1 MIVTFGGEAV
11 VVLDSLTDARSRI
24 LVAALVLLFSYLLGK
39 LVAFGLRRRYNRLER
54 PSFAAVMSRVALLL
68 LTVLG
73 LLAAITVVFPT
84 VQPVDTLG
92 SLGIF
97 SIAIG
102 FAFRDILENLLAGV
116 LLLFRAPF
124 RTGDEIEINGVRGA
138 VQEINLRETVL
149 RTYAGRRV
157 LVPNS
162 TVYKNEITVQTA
174 FDAVRT
180 EAVVGVAYETDLRQ
194 ARQIAQDVLRGIEGI
209 ASDPPP
215 MALVGELGASTVD
228 LQLLWWTE
236 PQQREVRTVLDR
248 ALGAVVEAYTDAGI
262 EMPAE
267 IVVLDS
273 TPATREALAGRGAAP
288 TDGPASGT
296 TGREARG

>member
-1 MIVTFGGEAV
+1 
-11 VVLDSLTDARSRI
+11 
-24 LVAALVLLFSYLLGK
+24 
-39 LVAFGLRRRYNRLER
+39 
-54 PSFAAVMSRVALLL
+54 MSRVALLL
-68 LTVLG
+68 LMVLG
-73 LLAAITVVFPT
+73 LLAALTVVFPT

-124 RTGDEIEINGVRGA
+124 LTGDEIEIEGVRGT

-149 RTYAGRRV
+149 RTYEGRRV

-174 FDAVRT
+174 YDAVRT
-180 EAVVGVAYETDLRQ
+180 EAVVGVAYDTDLRQ
-194 ARQIAQDVLRGIEGI
+194 ARQIARDVLLGTEGV
-209 ASDPPP
+209 ADDPPP
-215 MALVGELGASTVD
+215 LALVGVLGASTVD
-228 LQLLWWTE
+228 LQLLWWSG
-236 PQQREVRTVLDR
+236 PQQRLVREVRDR
-248 ALGAVVEAYTDAGI
+248 VLGAVVEAFNDAGI

-273 TPATREALAGRGAAP
+273 TPAMREALAGRGTA
-288 TDGPASGT
+288 TSDGPVSRA
-296 TGREARG
+296 TGRDPRG

>member
-1 MIVTFGGEAV
+1 MLQPLI
-11 VVLDSLTDARSRI
+11 DARGRI
-24 LVAALVLLFSYLLGK
+24 LAAALVLLFAYLLGK
-39 LVAFGLRRRYNRLER
+39 VVAFGVRRRYTRLQR
-54 PSFAAVMSRVALLL
+54 PSFAAVMSRVAVLL

-73 LLAAITVVFPT
+73 LLAAVTVVFPT

-124 RTGDEIEINGVRGA
+124 RTGDEIEVEGVRGT

-149 RTYAGRRV
+149 RTYEGRRV
-157 LVPNS
+157 LVPNA

-180 EAVVGVAYETDLRQ
+180 EAVVGVAYDTDLRQ
-194 ARQIAQDVLRGIEGI
+194 ARQIARDVLLGTEGV
-209 ASDPPP
+209 ADDPPP
-215 MALVGELGASTVD
+215 LALVGELGASTVD
-228 LQLLWWTE
+228 LQLLWWSG
-236 PQQREVRTVLDR
+236 PQQRVVREVRDR
-248 ALGAVVEAYTDAGI
+248 ALGAVVEAYNDEGI

-273 TPATREALAGRGAAP
+273 TPATRDALAGRGTAP
-288 TDGPASGT
+288 SDGPVSGA
-296 TGREARG
+296 TGRDARG

>member
-1 MIVTFGGEAV
+1 MLQPLI
-11 VVLDSLTDARSRI
+11 DARGRI
-24 LVAALVLLFSYLLGK
+24 LVAALVLLFAYLLGK
-39 LVAFGLRRRYNRLER
+39 VVALSVRRRYTRLMR
-54 PSFAAVMSRVALLL
+54 PSFAAVMSRVSVLL
-68 LTVLG
+68 LTALG
-73 LLAAITVVFPT
+73 LLAAVTVVFPT

-124 RTGDEIEINGVRGA
+124 RTGDEIEIEGVRGT

-149 RTYAGRRV
+149 RTHEGRRV

-180 EAVVGVAYETDLRQ
+180 EAVVGVAYDTDLRQ
-194 ARQIAQDVLRGIEGI
+194 ARQIARDVLLGTDGV
-209 ASDPPP
+209 AADPPP
-215 MALVGELGASTVD
+215 EALVGELGVSTVD
-228 LQLLWWTE
+228 LQLLWWSG
-236 PQQREVRTVLDR
+236 PQQREVRAVRDR
-248 ALGAVVEAYTDAGI
+248 ALGAVVEAYNDAGI

-273 TPATREALAGRGAAP
+273 TPQTREALAGREVARR
-288 TDGPASGT
+288 DGPASGT
-296 TGREARG
+296 TGREERG

>member
-1 MIVTFGGEAV
+1 MLQPLI
-11 VVLDSLTDARSRI
+11 DARGRI
-24 LVAALVLLFSYLLGK
+24 LVAALVLLFAYLLGK
-39 LVAFGLRRRYNRLER
+39 VLAFGVRRRYTRLHR
-54 PSFAAVMSRVALLL
+54 PSFAAVMSRVSVLL
-68 LTVLG
+68 LTALG
-73 LLAAITVVFPT
+73 LLAAVTVVFPT

-124 RTGDEIEINGVRGA
+124 RTGDEIEVEGVRGT

-149 RTYAGRRV
+149 RTHEGRRV
-157 LVPNS
+157 LVPNA

-180 EAVVGVAYETDLRQ
+180 EAVVGVAYDTDLRQ
-194 ARQIAQDVLRGIEGI
+194 ARQIARDVLLGTEGV
-209 ASDPPP
+209 DGEPPP
-215 MALVGELGASTVD
+215 LSLVGELGASTVD
-228 LQLLWWTE
+228 LQLLWWSG
-236 PQQREVRTVLDR
+236 PQQRVVREVRDR
-248 ALGAVVEAYTDAGI
+248 ALGAVVEAYNEAGI

-273 TPATREALAGRGAAP
+273 TPATRAALAGRATAP
-288 TDGPASGT
+288 IDGPASGT
-296 TGREARG
+296 RGGEVRG

>member
-1 MIVTFGGEAV
+1 MLQPLI
-11 VVLDSLTDARSRI
+11 DARGRI
-24 LVAALVLLFSYLLGK
+24 LVAALVLLFAYLLGQ
-39 LVAFGLRRRYNRLER
+39 VIAFGVRRRYTRLER
-54 PSFAAVMSRVALLL
+54 PSFAAVMSRVSVLL

-124 RTGDEIEINGVRGA
+124 RTGDEVEIEGVRGT

-149 RTYAGRRV
+149 RTYEGRRV
-157 LVPNS
+157 LVPNA

-180 EAVVGVAYETDLRQ
+180 EAVVGVAYDTDLQQ
-194 ARQIAQDVLRGIEGI
+194 ARQIARDVLLRTEGV
-209 ASDPPP
+209 AGDPPP
-215 MALVGELGASTVD
+215 QALVGELGSSTVD
-228 LQLLWWTE
+228 LQLLWWSG
-236 PQQREVRTVLDR
+236 PQQRVVREVRDR
-248 ALGAVVEAYTDAGI
+248 ALGAVVEAYNEAGI

-273 TPATREALAGRGAAP
+273 TPAMREALAGREAARREGSAGQP
-288 TDGPASGT
+288 KDGTAA
-296 TGREARG
+296 EA

>member
-1 MIVTFGGEAV
+1 MLQPLV
-11 VVLDSLTDARSRI
+11 DARGRI
-24 LVAALVLLFSYLLGK
+24 LVAALVLLFAYLLGK
-39 LVAFGLRRRYNRLER
+39 VVAFGVRRRYTRLER
-54 PSFAAVMSRVALLL
+54 PSFAAVMSRVSVLL

-73 LLAAITVVFPT
+73 LLAALTVVFPT

-124 RTGDEIEINGVRGA
+124 RTGDEVEVEGVRGT

-149 RTYAGRRV
+149 RSYEGRRV
-157 LVPNS
+157 LVPNA

-180 EAVVGVAYETDLRQ
+180 DAVVGVAYDTDLRQ
-194 ARQIAQDVLRGIEGI
+194 ARRIARDVLLGTEGV
-209 ASDPPP
+209 AEDPPP
-215 MALVGELGASTVD
+215 LALVAELGSSTVD
-228 LQLLWWTE
+228 LQLLWWSGPE
-236 PQQREVRTVLDR
+236 QRVVREVRDR
-248 ALGAVVEAYTDAGI
+248 ALGAVVEAYNDAGI
-262 EMPAE
+262 EMPSD

-273 TPATREALAGRGAAP
+273 TPQMREALAGSRSRREGVQEPAAP
-288 TDGPASGT
+288 
-296 TGREARG
+296 

>member
-1 MIVTFGGEAV
+1 MLQPLI
-11 VVLDSLTDARSRI
+11 DAQDRI
-24 LVAALVLLFSYLLGK
+24 LVAALVLLFAYLLGK
-39 LVAFGLRRRYNRLER
+39 VVAFGVRRRYTRLER
-54 PSFAAVMSRVALLL
+54 PSFAAVMSRVSVLL

-73 LLAAITVVFPT
+73 LLAAVTVVFPT

-124 RTGDEIEINGVRGA
+124 RTGDEVEIEGVRGT

-149 RTYAGRRV
+149 RTYEGRRV

-180 EAVVGVAYETDLRQ
+180 EAVVGVAYDTDLRR
-194 ARQIAQDVLRGIEGI
+194 ARQIARDVLRGTEGV
-209 ASDPPP
+209 ADDPPP
-215 MALVGELGASTVD
+215 LALVGELGVSTVD
-228 LQLLWWTE
+228 LQLLWWSG
-236 PQQREVRTVLDR
+236 PQQREVRAVRDR
-248 ALGAVVEAYTDAGI
+248 ALGAVVEAFNDAGI

-273 TPATREALAGRGAAP
+273 TPQTRAALAGSRFRREGSAGEREDGTAA
-288 TDGPASGT
+288 
-296 TGREARG
+296 EA

>member
-1 MIVTFGGEAV
+1 MLQPLI
-11 VVLDSLTDARSRI
+11 DARGRI
-24 LVAALVLLFSYLLGK
+24 LVAALVLLFAYLLGK
-39 LVAFGLRRRYNRLER
+39 VVAFGVRRRYTRLLR
-54 PSFAAVMSRVALLL
+54 PSFAAVMSRVSVLL
-68 LTVLG
+68 LTALG
-73 LLAAITVVFPT
+73 LLAAVTVVFPT

-124 RTGDEIEINGVRGA
+124 RTGDEIEIEGVRGT

-149 RTYAGRRV
+149 RTHEGRRV

-180 EAVVGVAYETDLRQ
+180 EAVVGVAYDTDLRQ
-194 ARQIAQDVLRGIEGI
+194 ARQIARDVLLGTDGV
-209 ASDPPP
+209 AADPPP
-215 MALVGELGASTVD
+215 QALVGELGVSTVD
-228 LQLLWWTE
+228 LQLLWWSG
-236 PQQREVRTVLDR
+236 PQQREVRAVRDR
-248 ALGAVVEAYTDAGI
+248 ALGAVVEAYNDAGI

-273 TPATREALAGRGAAP
+273 TPQTREALAGRDVARR
-288 TDGPASGT
+288 DGPASGT
-296 TGREARG
+296 TGREERG